1 MCSEKFLD
9 ISSRNITDFFYS
21 IWHRCTFNSLLL
33 LWRVFDI
40 RKLCAAWV
48 KSLTLFYFTLH
59 ATFCE
64 RDYFFGVRKHKHG
77 SRWFR
82 NFTIVFSGCLTKLV
96 RSMSIFWFKIDIV
109 SILEFSWMFTFIYTK
124 VLCLTCGVTL
134 IFLYLLQPQRSL
146 MKKLELYDALYG
158 YTMALVIT
166 SLQS

>member
-1 MCSEKFLD
+1 VTGFWYSKALCSLSEKFD
-9 ISSRNITDFFYS
+9 SFF
-21 IWHRCTFNSLLL
+21 
-33 LWRVFDI
+33 
-40 RKLCAAWV
+40 
-48 KSLTLFYFTLH
+48 FTLH

-82 NFTIVFSGCLTKLV
+82 NFTTVLSGCLTKLV